1 MPVDSTVQIT
11 DEELTSNLNY
21 LQPTGFRVVID
32 RTKYPNLEYF
42 AQSVSH
48 PGAQLTPLE
57 LPVRRITS
65 GHIVSKYLRDNGF
78 RFQEIAK
85 TLQRT
90 NHTTSCYSVRRAE
103 ELLEID
109 HRFRGDYKKFLNA

>member
-1 MPVDSTVQIT
+1 MRERMEQKIT
-11 DEELTSNLNY
+11 DNFYLNVGQLHDY
-21 LQPTGFRVVID
+21 SHDKTLV
-32 RTKYPNLEYF
+32 LERARRGVTALGLEWGDII
-42 AQSVSH
+42 AQN
-48 PGAQLTPLE
+48 
-57 LPVRRITS
+57 RRGHVADTR
-65 GHIVSKYLRDNGF
+65 HIVSKYLRDNGF

-109 HRFRGDYKKFLNA
+109 RRFRDNYKTFTSA